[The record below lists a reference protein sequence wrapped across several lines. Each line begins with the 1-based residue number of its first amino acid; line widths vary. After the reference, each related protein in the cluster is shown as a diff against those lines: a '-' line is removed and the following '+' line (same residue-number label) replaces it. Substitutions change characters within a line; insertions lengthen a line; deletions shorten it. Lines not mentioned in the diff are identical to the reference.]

1 MPDIQKYR
9 ELLTDLSLRSNQDY
23 TRSESAKCLAGIL
36 NKAPD
41 GMLIFFFTNFVSNN
55 FKAHVLLIWMVHAY
69 FLIFFQIY
77 YLEFLLNLK
86 TIVKSLFLC
95 DAILHLIDEEMA
107 VYLQQRRDFYVQTL
121 TSTST
126 DTSCLQQCVWVTK
139 ALVMRGHKEAN
150 KFVNIVSI
158 L

>member
-1 MPDIQKYR
+1 
-9 ELLTDLSLRSNQDY
+9 
-23 TRSESAKCLAGIL
+23 
-36 NKAPD
+36 
-41 GMLIFFFTNFVSNN
+41 
-55 FKAHVLLIWMVHAY
+55 MVHAY

>member
-1 MPDIQKYR
+1 MHINFFAD
-9 ELLTDLSLRSNQDY
+9 LLLRIF
-23 TRSESAKCLAGIL
+23 AKLKKKL
-36 NKAPD
+36 WN
-41 GMLIFFFTNFVSNN
+41 
-55 FKAHVLLIWMVHAY
+55 HY
-69 FLIFFQIY
+69 FYVMRF
-77 YLEFLLNLK
+77 
-86 TIVKSLFLC
+86 
-95 DAILHLIDEEMA
+95 LHLIDEEMA

>member
-1 MPDIQKYR
+1 MHINFFSD
-9 ELLTDLSLRSNQDY
+9 LLLRIF
-23 TRSESAKCLAGIL
+23 AKL
-36 NKAPD
+36 K
-41 GMLIFFFTNFVSNN
+41 NN
-55 FKAHVLLIWMVHAY
+55 CEI
-69 FLIFFQIY
+69 II
-77 YLEFLLNLK
+77 
-86 TIVKSLFLC
+86 LC